1 MIDETTDTL
10 LVQWEE
16 TYKKGLLSFWL
27 MLLLSGRKAYPYE
40 IKDAILE
47 LSRDSISADE
57 NSIYRALNRL
67 ASSGLVDSELQ
78 SSETGPSR
86 RYFWLT
92 DRGLDLLRRFISRNI
107 LIFQD
112 PVVAASIKKV
122 TSTGKNQKGK

>member
-1 MIDETTDTL
+1 MEDNTLDTL

-40 IKDAILE
+40 IREAILT
-47 LSRDSISADE
+47 LSRESISADE

-67 ASSGLVDSELQ
+67 AGVVDSELQ
-78 SSETGPSR
+78 PSDTGPSR

-92 DRGLDLLRRFISRNI
+92 DSGRALLQRFISRNI
-107 LIFQD
+107 LVFQD
-112 PVVAASIKKV
+112 PAVAGAIQKV
-122 TSTGKNQKGK
+122 LATGNTQKG

>member
-1 MIDETTDTL
+1 MEDNTVDTL
-10 LVQWEE
+10 LAQWEE
-16 TYKKGLLSFWL
+16 SYKRGLLSFWL

-67 ASSGLVDSELQ
+67 AGSGLVASELQ

-112 PVVAASIKKV
+112 PVVAAAITKV
-122 TSTGKNQKGK
+122 TAAGKNQKGK

>member
-1 MIDETTDTL
+1 MVNDTTDTL

-40 IKDAILE
+40 IKDAIQE

-67 ASSGLVDSELQ
+67 AATGLLSSELLP
-78 SSETGPSR
+78 SETGPSR
-86 RYFWLT
+86 RYFSLT
-92 DRGLDLLRRFISRNI
+92 ERGHALLKQFISRNI
-107 LIFQD
+107 LVFQD
-112 PVVAASIKKV
+112 PTVAAAIKKVVAAGNHKK
-122 TSTGKNQKGK
+122 G

>member
-1 MIDETTDTL
+1 MEDNTVDTL
-10 LVQWEE
+10 LAQWEE
-16 TYKKGLLSFWL
+16 SYKKGLLSFWL

-67 ASSGLVDSELQ
+67 AGSGLVASELQ

-112 PVVAASIKKV
+112 PVVAAAITKV
-122 TSTGKNQKGK
+122 TAAGKNQKGK

>member
-1 MIDETTDTL
+1 MVDETTDTL

-40 IKDAILE
+40 IKDAIQN
-47 LSRDSISADE
+47 LSRNSISADE

-67 ASSGLVDSELQ
+67 AASGLLASEIQ
-78 SSETGPSR
+78 PSETGPNR
-86 RYFWLT
+86 RYYWLT
-92 DRGLDLLRRFISRNI
+92 DLGLELLRSFISRNI

-112 PVVAASIKKV
+112 PAVAGAIKKV
-122 TSTGKNQKGK
+122 LTSGKTKKG

>member
-27 MLLLSGRKAYPYE
+27 MLLLSRRKAYPYE
-40 IKDAILE
+40 IREAILE

-67 ASSGLVDSELQ
+67 ASSGLVASELQ

-112 PVVAASIKKV
+112 PAVAGSIKKV
-122 TSTGKNQKGK
+122 LATGMTQKG

>member
-1 MIDETTDTL
+1 MEDNTLDTL
-10 LVQWEE
+10 LAQWEGS
-16 TYKKGLLSFWL
+16 YKKGLLSFWL

-40 IKDAILE
+40 IKAAILE
-47 LSRDSISADE
+47 LSQNSISADE

-67 ASSGLVDSELQ
+67 AGSGLVASELQ

-112 PVVAASIKKV
+112 PIVAASIKKV
-122 TSTGKNQKGK
+122 TSTGKNKKG